1 MNDRTYNVLF
11 LCTGNSAR
19 SVMAEALLATLGKG
33 RFRTYSAGSNPIG
46 KINRFAIEQV
56 RKTGYDLANLRSKSW
71 DEFAISEPSA
81 PNMDFVITVCDQAAG
96 EVCPLWPGH
105 PASAHWSFS
114 DPAAVEGPDE
124 SKRAAFKQV
133 FQQIRCRVEALV
145 EVPLDEL
152 DAAAIRAAV
161 RRISDIDV
169 TAIGTSGMP
178 TRG

>member
-33 RFRTYSAGSNPIG
+33 RFCAYSAGSNPIG
-46 KINRFAIEQV
+46 QINPFAIERV

-81 PNMDFVITVCDQAAG
+81 PDMDFVITVCDQAAG
-96 EVCPLWPGH
+96 KVCPLWPGH

-124 SKRAAFKQV
+124 SKRAAFEQV
-133 FQQIRCRVEALV
+133 YHQIRCRVEAFV

-152 DAAAIRAAV
+152 DNAAV
-161 RRISDIDV
+161 RAELRRISEIDV
-169 TAIGTSGMP
+169 TAIGTSGMS

>member
-1 MNDRTYNVLF
+1 
-11 LCTGNSAR
+11 
-19 SVMAEALLATLGKG
+19 
-33 RFRTYSAGSNPIG
+33 
-46 KINRFAIEQV
+46 
-56 RKTGYDLANLRSKSW
+56 
-71 DEFAISEPSA
+71 
-81 PNMDFVITVCDQAAG
+81 
-96 EVCPLWPGH
+96 
-105 PASAHWSFS
+105 
-114 DPAAVEGPDE
+114 VEGPDE